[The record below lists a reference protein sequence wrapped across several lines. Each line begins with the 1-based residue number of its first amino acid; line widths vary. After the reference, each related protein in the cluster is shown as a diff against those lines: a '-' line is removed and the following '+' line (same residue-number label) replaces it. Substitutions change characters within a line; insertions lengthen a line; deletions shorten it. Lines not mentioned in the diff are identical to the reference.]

1 MTTML
6 SSITNLQ
13 FALITAGGAVVLL
26 FLCMITFSST
36 KKNAQKRAEQVVAQM
51 REEWEKRQA
60 IDKDKKLE
68 TENEQSAVLDDIKQA
83 EVATE
88 TDEEESKQQIVTAK
102 EQHITDESDNNE
114 NLSGIFDEPLDL
126 DDDTKSVEAEIIE
139 PETDD
144 GIVFERQEFSS
155 DSKSDD
161 AEKQALKK
169 QIKDLKNDVENLKFE
184 LNQRGPSRGVSATGY
199 NMDLGDLERE
209 LYKAQ
214 QQYSYM
220 GEKLL
225 SITDENERLDLYLER
240 ITLLEKIMKLGSGIE
255 RLKNVAYTAEQAR
268 SARNAQVKKTT
279 QAEGNRAVYSKIM
292 EQVRRLN
299 DRMDEIEKRR
309 GKREREDFSSK

>member
-13 FALITAGGAVVLL
+13 FVLIAAGSAVVLL
-26 FLCMITFSST
+26 LLCMIAFSST
-36 KKNAQKRAEQVVAQM
+36 KKNAQKHAEQVVAQM
-51 REEWEKRQA
+51 RKEWEKKQA
-60 IDKDKKLE
+60 AEHTKKCE
-68 TENEQSAVLDDIKQA
+68 TVNEQTAVLDDKKQA
-83 EVATE
+83 EVEADKTE
-88 TDEEESKQQIVTAK
+88 ADKEEFKQETVA
-102 EQHITDESDNNE
+102 EDNSDESS
-114 NLSGIFDEPLDL
+114 SGIFDEPLDL
-126 DDDTKSVEAEIIE
+126 DGDTKSVEAEIVE
-139 PETDD
+139 PDTDD
-144 GIVFERQEFSS
+144 EIMFDHQGFSS

-161 AEKQALKK
+161 IEKQALKK

-199 NMDLGDLERE
+199 NIDLGDLERE

-214 QQYSYM
+214 QQYAYM

-225 SITDENERLDLYLER
+225 NITDENERLDLYLER

-255 RLKNVAYTAEQAR
+255 RLKNVAYTAEQAHNAR
-268 SARNAQVKKTT
+268 SAQVKKTS
-279 QAEGNRAVYSKIM
+279 QSDGNRVVYSKIM

-309 GKREREDFSSK
+309 GKREREDFASKQND